1 MDTVL
6 FLLSLLS
13 LLSRPVLMYVNESSC
28 GHDLT
33 ACRNIC
39 GIPMRF
45 LFYIHLGKI
54 RAYCELQVFQLVAWG
69 QVVVRDLDSVSSIII
84 TTANASVLTENLAAY
99 KSPQLLRLRTH
110 SLLLIE
116 GYVAVVEYIPSIP
129 SLILPFISILR
140 GEPVVLLDSYAF
152 VRYSLGSIRNVN
164 KESTVDAIDEAREAV
179 CFRKTNPMMYAK
191 ARAVARLMIR
201 KKLGSSFEFI

>member
-1 MDTVL
+1 MPQHLRNTDAAVVL
-6 FLLSLLS
+6 HSLGEDQS
-13 LLSRPVLMYVNESSC
+13 SPVMS
-28 GHDLT
+28 GKRIPLT
-33 ACRNIC
+33 
-39 GIPMRF
+39 
-45 LFYIHLGKI
+45 
-54 RAYCELQVFQLVAWG
+54 FQIVETGASFST
-69 QVVVRDLDSVSSIII
+69 VVVRDLDSVSSIII
-84 TTANASVLTENLAAY
+84 TTANASVPTENLAAY

-110 SLLLIE
+110 SLLIE
-116 GYVAVVEYIPSIP
+116 GYVVVVEYIPSIP

-201 KKLGSSFEFI
+201 KKQDQVLNSSDQITNLGVLHGLARRRR